1 MPSPPP
7 LPNHLIIV
15 CGHAIWL
22 DGPANGWDESEW
34 LIEPYKKGETPTFIA
49 HIKAGVEELA
59 KDDRAVLMFSGGP
72 TRPETPLS
80 EAQSYY
86 NLALA
91 NSFFGLSPASSP
103 STTAAACSFTDR
115 IHLEERALDSYY
127 NILFSLIHYWRVVH
141 PQHAWPERITI
152 VSHTFKRNRLVDG
165 HCAAIFGLDP
175 SSSVLEERVR
185 FVGINPPGVDAVG
198 GVAERDGDGGSSDVK
213 KKEEAMQGVQLA
225 LGQWAE
231 DPHGVGEE
239 LAGKRR
245 ARNCWGVEQRLF
257 FSEEERKM
265 SAVETRIL
273 EDGSEVLVDGEK
285 PRPWAI

>member
-7 LPNHLIIV
+7 PNHLIIV

-22 DGPANGWDESEW
+22 GGPANGWDESEW

-49 HIKAGVEELA
+49 HIKAGLEELA
-59 KDDRAVLMFSGGP
+59 KDDGAVLMFSGGP
-72 TRPETPLS
+72 TRPETRLS

-91 NSFFGLSPASSP
+91 NSFFGLSPSS
-103 STTAAACSFTDR
+103 SSAAAPSSFSNR
-115 IHLEERALDSYY
+115 IFLEERALDSYY

-141 PQHAWPERITI
+141 HPQHAWPERITI
-152 VSHTFKRNRLVDG
+152 VSHAFKRNRLVDG
-165 HCAAIFGLDP
+165 HCAAIFGLIP
-175 SSSVLEERVR
+175 SQLELEKRVR
-185 FVGINPPGVDAVG
+185 FVGINPPGVDGVG
-198 GVAERDGDGGSSDVK
+198 SVDGDGGSKEK
-213 KKEEAMQGVQLA
+213 KEAMQGVQLA

-245 ARNCWGVEQRLF
+245 ARNCWGLDQRLF
-257 FSEEERKM
+257 FSEEERRR
-265 SAVETRIL
+265 SGVETRML
-273 EDGSEVLVDGEK
+273 EDGSEALVDGEK
-285 PRPWAI
+285 PRPWAR